1 MACLSKSVHRGGF
14 SILEVLIAL
23 ILLGVVSVIYVQTS
37 HYSQKNTGKS
47 IDWQAEGIVIEKTF
61 EQLRTGHTL
70 KRLQTFDS
78 AWTDSSG
85 SVRIQVRATG
95 GVPPT
100 SVCKG
105 FLPEQLAKITVLAK
119 REHFSDS
126 IDVTAYLW
134 VN

>member
-1 MACLSKSVHRGGF
+1 MERSSKSVRGGGF
-14 SILEVLIAL
+14 TVLEVLIAL

-37 HYSQKNTGKS
+37 RYSQKNTGKS
-47 IDWQAEGIVIEKTF
+47 VDWQAEGVVIEKTF

-70 KRLQTFDS
+70 KRLQSFDS
-78 AWTDSSG
+78 SWTDSTG
-85 SVRIQVRATG
+85 NVRIQVRAKG
-95 GVPPT
+95 GVPPA

-105 FLPEQLAKITVLAK
+105 GDPEQLAMVTVFAK
-119 REHFSDS
+119 REHFGDS